1 MNYLPELGIGIGA
14 ILLQHPHP
22 LSAALAEPATRVRAA
37 TPATKE
43 PTKTLI

>member
-1 MNYLPELGIGIGA
+1 MELGIGIGA
-14 ILLQHPHP
+14 GAEPIFLQHPHP